1 MFGLGVPEILVIAII
16 ILLIFGAKRLPSIG
30 EGLGKTVKEL
40 RNIKKDASGGEK
52 PEKTPA
58 IEGAEP
64 SVSASK
70 EESSQ
75 GSEPSTS
82 SAKQRSSEGGGPTP
96 AASEDQPAEDDLVDA
111 FQKKMT
117 KKVTDKVLGHV
128 PGFRQ
133 AKQLKNTADK
143 IKKIVS

>member
-40 RNIKKDASGGEK
+40 RNIKKDASGEEK
-52 PEKTPA
+52 PKKTPA
-58 IEGAEP
+58 IEGGEP
-64 SVSASK
+64 SGSAAK
-70 EESSQ
+70 EASSH
-75 GSEPSTS
+75 GGEPSNS
-82 SAKQRSSEGGGPTP
+82 SEKQRSSDGGGPT
-96 AASEDQPAEDDLVDA
+96 AGSSEEQPAEDDLVDA

-117 KKVTDKVLGHV
+117 KKVTDRVLGQV
-128 PGFRQ
+128 PGIKQ
-133 AKQLKNTADK
+133 ARQLKNTADK